1 MSIALACYR
10 WCHERLACVSGRWS
24 VGHYRRTHSSQL
36 SSGDSRKYHTFP
48 TAQLPG
54 ALTHRVVVGRA
65 VASTAETATRPPTR
79 LLRQRV
85 HGLTRSHTARVQAR
99 RPCTQSYVGQE
110 TGALSSWLTRAQS
123 SVLVYKARCT
133 FDTTGCL
140 VSHYKCTRT
149 HA

>member
-1 MSIALACYR
+1 MSVADGQWVTIGALT
-10 WCHERLACVSGRWS
+10 V
-24 VGHYRRTHSSQL
+24 VQL
-36 SSGDSRKYHTFP
+36 SSGDSREYHTFP

-54 ALTHRVVVGRA
+54 ALTHQVVAGRA

-85 HGLTRSHTARVQAR
+85 HGLTRTHTARVQAR
-99 RPCTQSYVGQE
+99 RPCTQSYVGQK
-110 TGALSSWLTRAQS
+110 TGALSSWPMGAAFSTG
-123 SVLVYKARCT
+123 KARCT